1 MIMHA
6 APSAYQLYRRGEIVL
21 DAVVRA
27 SQNTAMSFAFSKS
40 FVSGRAWSVGATVA
54 ALVSGLSVA
63 NAQSLR
69 ITDGGSEEPPSWAT
83 FRLGPFHS
91 AGQVSQSIGARWTE
105 GSGQETDFLSGTSRG
120 EILADGWDVPLISM
134 LSIRN
139 YAQLSRHI
147 DLQLTVLAQYEY
159 YPLGTQSDQFLFN
172 LGDEGISGRIDSE
185 FRVTRNLHGVV
196 YWEPR
201 YQTDYVDARG
211 DLDRL
216 GGTEFEYF
224 ESIVGMTLTWE
235 FLRDKS
241 IAGTMERT
249 DFLPQERGFDNQEY
263 VEHSARTRY
272 TQQLLEGIEAGV
284 ELEHRDIDHKVASRR
299 DSTIDTV
306 NLFASGGFADEGLLR
321 LSRNSTLSG
330 SIGYSRAET
339 EALVTDEADGR
350 SGSSTESLVW
360 SVEFDWGEAGQ
371 LSKNMRH
378 GLGYQR
384 QIDNRFD
391 ADIAIVDTFSYY
403 WTWLVGLWDFN
414 FESDYELVDTQ
425 GSDVTD
431 YTDWSNSLG
440 VLYHL
445 TKYWALDAS
454 STYTIRDNE
463 AVTGVGRVS
472 DDDVDYEE
480 WVSRIGT
487 GYQLTR
493 SIDFLTYV
501 EHANRDSDGDS
512 LDFARDTFEAV
523 LTYTRVF

>member
-1 MIMHA
+1 MRLGFLKRLG
-6 APSAYQLYRRGEIVL
+6 SRRVW
-21 DAVVRA
+21 
-27 SQNTAMSFAFSKS
+27 TAGM
-40 FVSGRAWSVGATVA
+40 
-54 ALVSGLSVA
+54 SGLALTAGLNVA
-63 NAQSLR
+63 SAQSLR
-69 ITDGGSEEPPSWAT
+69 ITDDGSGEPPEWAT

-91 AGQVSQSIGARWTE
+91 AGEFSQSIGARWTD
-105 GSGQETDFLSGTSRG
+105 GSGQRTDFLTGTQRG
-120 EILADGWDVPLISM
+120 RIKNDGWDVPVISR
-134 LSIRN
+134 LSVRN

-147 DLQLTVLAQYEY
+147 DLQLTVSAQYEY
-159 YPLGTQSDQFLFN
+159 YPLDTQSDQFLLN

-211 DLDRL
+211 DLDTL

-224 ESIVGMTLTWE
+224 ESTVGMNLTWE

-241 IAGTMERT
+241 IAGTLERT
-249 DFLPQERGFDNQEY
+249 DFLPQEREFDDQEF

-272 TQQLLEGIEAGV
+272 TQQILAGV
-284 ELEHRDIDHKVASRR
+284 QAGFELEHRDIDHKVASRR

-306 NLFASGGFADEGLLR
+306 NLFANGGFADEGRLQ
-321 LSRNSTLSG
+321 LSRNSVLSG

-339 EALVTDEADGR
+339 EALVTDAADGR
-350 SGSSTESLVW
+350 SGSSSESFVW
-360 SVEFDWGEAGQ
+360 SVGFDWGEAGQ

-414 FESDYELVDTQ
+414 FGSNYELVDPQ

-440 VLYHL
+440 VRYHL

-463 AVTGVGRVS
+463 AVTVDGVVS
-472 DDDVDYEE
+472 DGEVDYEE
-480 WVSRIGT
+480 WVNRIGT

-493 SIDFLTYV
+493 SIDFSTYV
-501 EHANRDSDGDS
+501 EHADRDSDDDS
-512 LDFARDTFEAV
+512 LDFERDTFEAL
-523 LTYTRVF
+523 LTYTRAF